1 MSTIHRVQVLNYS
14 LEILHVLHSLAEPNS
29 IFQRG
34 KSLFVSMK
42 NKKKQRNLG
51 LNLVPVGLD
60 FSVHGCY
67 ENIKLLSLSGTCEK
81 QMQLRLIHDD
91 NFRTSRSF

>member
-42 NKKKQRNLG
+42 NKKKTKKFGLKLG
-51 LNLVPVGLD
+51 
-60 FSVHGCY
+60 
-67 ENIKLLSLSGTCEK
+67 
-81 QMQLRLIHDD
+81 
-91 NFRTSRSF
+91 TSRVKFLGSRLL

>member
-1 MSTIHRVQVLNYS
+1 
-14 LEILHVLHSLAEPNS
+14 
-29 IFQRG
+29 
-34 KSLFVSMK
+34 MK

>member
-60 FSVHGCY
+60 FSVHDCY